1 MNKLKNLISNLSK
14 KHIIIITLSLVMV
27 VAVVLGIY
35 LTTTK
40 PLLVF
45 KENIIFEYGSKAS
58 DIKLDDLV
66 IKEKSKYEKI
76 EVIKDN
82 KIDTMKIGKASIK

>member
-1 MNKLKNLISNLSK
+1 MKIHLNNKRNKLLTS
-14 KHIIIITLSLVMV
+14 IIVVILSLS
-27 VAVVLGIY
+27 VLTTIY
-35 LTTTK
+35 LNNTTK